1 MPQDSPLPVFRTQ
14 VDPPESVSEVSYR
27 ARVIRQH
34 SSFVRLGITTKE
46 IEELELGV
54 STDPECMPGRLL
66 FPVCSAAGRL
76 VGYAGRKLDSHAYSY
91 FGNAE
96 QTVFNLHEVV
106 AFPGVQRVVLVND
119 PLDVLRVRRHVEN
132 VVSLLGSRCLDLQ
145 LSRLTYHI
153 PRRPLLVLCDA
164 TPAGR
169 KRRLELV
176 RKLSPFHPVYAPEF
190 LENGRTVRSL
200 SPQELEEVL

>member
-1 MPQDSPLPVFRTQ
+1 MPVFRIRI
-14 VDPPESVSEVSYR
+14 DPPETVPEIPYR
-27 ARVIRQH
+27 ARVSRQH
-34 SSFVRLGITTKE
+34 SIFVRLGITTKE

-76 VGYAGRKLDSHAYSY
+76 VGYAGRKLDSPAYSY

-106 AFPGVQRVVLVND
+106 AFPGVQRVVLLND

-145 LSRLTYHI
+145 LSRLTYHL
-153 PRRPLLVLCDA
+153 PKRPLLVLCDE

-169 KRRLELV
+169 KRRIELV
-176 RKLSPFHPVYAPEF
+176 RKLSPFHPVHAPE
-190 LENGRTVRSL
+190 LIESGRIIRSL
-200 SPQELEEVL
+200 TPQELEEVL